1 MTVTVSYKTR
11 KAFLDEVQ
19 KGYSDHRA
27 ARAAM
32 TTVKAMKKLAEE
44 DANFKEDWEDAV
56 TAGLARLEDKARD
69 RAMTGSD
76 SLMMFL
82 LKARDRKKYG
92 DKQEV
97 EHSGGIDLTGAK
109 EKLAAR
115 LASLSK
121 RRGEAGVSKPAE

>member
-115 LASLSK
+115 LASLAK